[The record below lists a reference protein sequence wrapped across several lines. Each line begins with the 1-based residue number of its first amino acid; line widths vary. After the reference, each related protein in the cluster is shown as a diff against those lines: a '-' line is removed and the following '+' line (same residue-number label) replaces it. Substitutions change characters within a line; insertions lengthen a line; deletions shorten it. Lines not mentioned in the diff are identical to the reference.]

1 VAGSFSPH
9 IVVSMEA
16 VVRTSTFALLVL
28 ATSLHAAAPATPDE
42 LFSTAAFWPVHLGFQ
57 PEQWK
62 AMEPADSGRPFGG
75 PGEGPGGFLTH
86 LFLKDAQKEVSKTD
100 FLAIPG
106 NWFASWDSTKSGKL
120 AEKDIA
126 DGIGKLLPG
135 PRPGGPAREGRP
147 PIGGNDEDRYPKV
160 HASIDLAGASFADV
174 QARYKGNATYMASRN
189 QLKRSLKI
197 DLNKFVKGQKIAT
210 VTELNLHSSVMDP
223 SWMNEALS
231 YELYREA
238 GVPSPRTTYAQV
250 WLRVPG
256 QHDNQYLGLYN
267 LVENVDKHFLDEHY
281 ASPGALFKPEHT
293 ELFADLG
300 DDFSAYEK
308 AYDPKTSVSTKQKER
323 FIEFVNL
330 LNKAND
336 AEFAAKA
343 AEYLDLD
350 ELARYF
356 AVTVWIAAMDSPLAM
371 DHNYY
376 LYLDAQTMKF
386 QIIPWDLDLAFGKF
400 GGNGEDLSI
409 EKPWRG
415 NKKFLE
421 RLFSLESFKKPYLAY
436 LAKYQDTIFKPGK
449 VAARMQ
455 EIARAIRPAIA
466 QESKEKLAQFDD
478 LIAGKFPEVVP
489 SGTAEA
495 RQNFRG
501 PGGPMSGKP
510 IGPFVEARSRSVAD
524 QLAGKPVQVP
534 AANER
539 RGGGF
544 DPGRNIARSLTHSA
558 DSDNDGAVTQAELS
572 ALFEKW
578 FDDWDIDKS
587 GALSGEELRA
597 GLGKS
602 LMPPPFGGRPGTAP
616 TQPPPRA

>member
-1 VAGSFSPH
+1 
-9 IVVSMEA
+9 MQA
-16 VVRTSTFALLVL
+16 VVRTSALLLAL
-28 ATSLHAAAPATPDE
+28 ATSLHAAAPSTPNE
-42 LFSTAAFWPVHLGFQ
+42 LFSTATVWPVHLSFE
-57 PEQWK
+57 PDQWK
-62 AMEPADSGRPFGG
+62 AIEPADNGRPFGG
-75 PGEGPGGFLTH
+75 PGGPGGGPGGFLTR
-86 LFLKDAQKEVSKTD
+86 LFLKDDQKEISKAD
-100 FLAIPG
+100 FLAISEA
-106 NWFASWDSTKSGKL
+106 WFSSWDSSKSGKL

-126 DGIGKLLPG
+126 DGMGKLFPG
-135 PRPGGPAREGRP
+135 PRPGGAPGREGRP
-147 PIGGNDEDRYPKV
+147 PMGGGDEDRYPKV
-160 HASIDLAGASFADV
+160 HASIDFAGTTFADV
-174 QARYKGNATYMASRN
+174 QTRYKGNATYMASRN

-197 DLNKFVKGQKIAT
+197 DLNKFVKGQKIGA

-223 SWMNEALS
+223 GWMNEALS

-238 GVPSPRTTYAQV
+238 GVPSPRTAYAQV
-250 WLRVPG
+250 WLTVPG
-256 QHDNQYLGLYN
+256 EYDTQYLGLYN

-293 ELFADLG
+293 DIFADLG

-308 AYDPKTSVSTKQKER
+308 AYNPKTSVSTKQKER
-323 FIEFVNL
+323 FLEFVRL
-330 LNKAND
+330 LNKADD

-343 AEYLDLD
+343 PDYLDLD

-386 QIIPWDLDLAFGKF
+386 QILPWDLDLAFGKF

-421 RLFSLESFKKPYLAY
+421 RLFTLEGFKKPYLAY
-436 LAKYQDTIFKPGK
+436 LAKFQDTIFKPEK
-449 VAARMQ
+449 IAARIT
-455 EIARAIRPAIA
+455 ELAATIRPAIEA
-466 QESKEKLAQFDD
+466 ESSEKLATFDN

-489 SGTAEA
+489 SGPAEA

-510 IGPFVEARSRSVAD
+510 IEPFVQARSRSVAD
-524 QLAGKPVQVP
+524 QLAGNIVQVP

-539 RGGGF
+539 RPGGGF
-544 DPGRNIARSLTHSA
+544 DPGRDVARSLTQKA
-558 DSDNDGAVTQAELS
+558 DSDNDGFVTPSELS
-572 ALFEKW
+572 SLFEKW
-578 FDDWDIDKS
+578 FDEWDTDKS
-587 GALSGEELRA
+587 GALSEDELRT

-602 LMPPPFGGRPGTAP
+602 VMPAPFGDRPGGAP
-616 TQPPPRA
+616 GQPPRA